1 VCPSDSFSILNIG
14 RLFLSVAVAGYRYEI
29 MAPPGE
35 GVGIGS
41 ANPSESASN
50 PGWKERLLVAPLY
63 QLIIGCGICEATF
76 LQYPGMHGERHP

>member
-1 VCPSDSFSILNIG
+1 MG
-14 RLFLSVAVAGYRYEI
+14 
-29 MAPPGE
+29 PPGE

-76 LQYPGMHGERHP
+76 LQYPGVHGERHS